1 MTKNKESTR
10 YYSELQEKHVADI
23 LNGIRTSNSGAGLFK
38 KGDIIQKDASLLI
51 ECKTC
56 TSNKESFSI
65 KKEWLDKNN
74 NERKLM
80 RLDNSARMNYPGT
93 VGSPNWEWKLK
104 DHNWT
109 KRIKY
114 PDYKWFK

>member
-1 MTKNKESTR
+1 MTKNKDSTR
-10 YYSELQEKHVADI
+10 YYSEQQEKHVSTVLDGT
-23 LNGIRTSNSGAGLFK
+23 LTSNSGAGLFK
-38 KGDIIQKDASLLI
+38 KGDIIQNNASLLI

-80 RLDNSARMNYPGT
+80 RLDNSCLCFNFGPDTDNYYIINENLMKFL
-93 VGSPNWEWKLK
+93 VDRLVELNS
-104 DHNWT
+104 
-109 KRIKY
+109 
-114 PDYKWFK
+114 